1 MNKIE
6 IKIFPIEE
14 FKFSKYLSY
23 LNIDF
28 EYIRYQNMLN
38 EKKLFLKNK
47 KCIFCLCF
55 KIIIMCGT
63 GFFIQ
68 CLTFNYYL
76 KDIRKFDFLRFGI
89 FSTGFY
95 CYYIA
100 YNMKKDYSEK
110 YYYN

>member
-23 LNIDF
+23 LNLDF
-28 EYIRYQNMLN
+28 EYIRYQNKLQN
-38 EKKLFLKNK
+38 KKQLMINK
-47 KCIFCLCF
+47 KCIFCLFF

-68 CLTFNYYL
+68 CLTFNF
-76 KDIRKFDFLRFGI
+76 KEIRKFEFLRFGI

-110 YYYN
+110 YYYK